1 MLKKILPL
9 FVFTALLG
17 GCASLFNGDE
27 EVPQFS
33 EPRFTSEEPIQLTVS
48 KVETISEFTP
58 TFTRPNVEHLFP
70 VSIEKTARLWAADRL
85 KAADFSSQRIA
96 EVIIKDASVTEELEK
111 NEDIFIRDRVK
122 YKASLIVVVRITDP
136 ENLSRAETTVEAWR
150 ELIIPADTDLAEKE
164 KYWTGMVD
172 KLFNDFNKKMTANIY
187 QYLNMYVIN
196 KPLTPTIY

>member
-1 MLKKILPL
+1 MLKKLFTLFAFLLLLP
-9 FVFTALLG
+9 A
-17 GCASLFNGDE
+17 CAGISDDMAE
-27 EVPQFS
+27 PRRYE
-33 EPRFTSEEPIQLTVS
+33 EPRFTNQPPIRLKVS
-48 KVETISEFTP
+48 KIDISSEFTP
-58 TFTRPNVEHLFP
+58 SFKRPNVEHLFP
-70 VSIEKTARLWAADRL
+70 VSIEKTARIWARDRL
-85 KAADFSSQRIA
+85 EAVDFGSKRTAQF
-96 EVIIKDASVTEELEK
+96 IIKDASVTEELEK

-150 ELIIPADTDLAEKE
+150 ELIIPADTDIAEKE